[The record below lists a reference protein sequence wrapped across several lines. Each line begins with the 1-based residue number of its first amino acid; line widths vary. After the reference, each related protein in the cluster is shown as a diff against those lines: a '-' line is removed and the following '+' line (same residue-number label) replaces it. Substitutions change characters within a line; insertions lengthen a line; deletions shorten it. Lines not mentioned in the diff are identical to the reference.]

1 MARMHGAVGAGG
13 LLMAL
18 WLVLWR
24 ELSWP
29 VLASGALFPLGFALL
44 AGLGRLSLDLPFRVW
59 YRLDLWAA
67 FLAMV
72 ALRVG
77 LAVLSTGLVV
87 LRGREAPGIVA
98 VPVRLRSGMGRLFLL
113 WAITIT
119 PGTIA
124 LLMEGE
130 LLYVHCL
137 RRPEGG
143 TIPGLVAL
151 EEVLLKLWG

>member
-1 MARMHGAVGAGG
+1 
-13 LLMAL
+13 
-18 WLVLWR
+18 
-24 ELSWP
+24 
-29 VLASGALFPLGFALL
+29 
-44 AGLGRLSLDLPFRVW
+44 
-59 YRLDLWAA
+59 
-67 FLAMV
+67 
-72 ALRVG
+72 
-77 LAVLSTGLVV
+77 
-87 LRGREAPGIVA
+87 RGKEAPGIVA

-143 TIPGLVAL
+143 TIPGLTAL
-151 EEVLLKLWG
+151 EGVLFKLWG